1 MKRKDKSILKRL
13 IFLILMIALFL
24 FVMFFLVMG
33 IYSIYHG
40 IELSHVADKS
50 LSWPET
56 GGVIT
61 DSYIH
66 VYEHTDD
73 DGTKT
78 WYETVIRYAYRLNE
92 KTYSGNSIT
101 LLSCGP
107 HTTDRAEVETFIS
120 DYPEGLSVIV
130 YYDPENPQTAV
141 LVKEKVGSIN
151 GFTAFGCFLIIIWIC
166 GVIGLVGAFR
176 DKD

>member
-1 MKRKDKSILKRL
+1 MTTKNKSILKRF
-13 IFLILMIALFL
+13 IILILKISLFL
-24 FVMFFLVMG
+24 FVMFFLIMG
-33 IYSIYHG
+33 IYSIYYG
-40 IELSHVADKS
+40 IDLSRVAEKS

-66 VYEHTDD
+66 VYEQSDD

-78 WYETVIRYAYRLNE
+78 WHETVIRYSYSVNK

-101 LLSCGP
+101 LSSRGP
-107 HTTDRAEVETFIS
+107 HTTDRVKLETFIT
-120 DYPEGLSVIV
+120 DYPKGLSVNV
-130 YYDPENPQTAV
+130 YYDPENPQSSI
-141 LVKEKVGSIN
+141 LVKEKVGGIN
-151 GFTAFGCFLIIIWIC
+151 GFTALGYFLIIIWIC
-166 GVIGLVGAFR
+166 GVIGLIAAFR